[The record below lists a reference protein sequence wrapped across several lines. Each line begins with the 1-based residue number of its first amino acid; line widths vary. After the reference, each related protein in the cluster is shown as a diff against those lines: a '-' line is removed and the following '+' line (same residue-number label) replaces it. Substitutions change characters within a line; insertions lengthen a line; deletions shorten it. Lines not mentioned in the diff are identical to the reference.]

1 MCDLL
6 DDPGGISVP
15 PSSRKSSNAESL
27 GLTLGNFIINHKMMI
42 LSYGKKETINKK
54 NFNII

>member
-6 DDPGGISVP
+6 DNPGGMSVP

-27 GLTLGNFIINHKMMI
+27 GLTLGNSKFQFFFFFVNLVVVEGEK
-42 LSYGKKETINKK
+42 GGQEG
-54 NFNII
+54 